1 MASCGV
7 KEERRG
13 RDRGTVCSE
22 ERGNVIWR
30 SRAPLRLG
38 FAGGG
43 TDVAPYPEER
53 GGAVLNA
60 AISRYACVS
69 LEESTG
75 RDAEIV
81 SLDYGLRL
89 SVSIEDSIMLDGQLD
104 LVKGVINRFRG
115 TYGLDHGFRLT
126 LRNDAPPGS
135 GLGSSSSM
143 AVALVQAFADW
154 MRVPLGITEVA
165 ELALG
170 IERDDVGIMGG
181 KQDQYAA
188 AYGGVNFLEF
198 SGSRTVVNPL
208 RVGRNAMNELESGII
223 LGYLGL
229 TRQSAQVIEAQMANY
244 REGRAETIEALD
256 HIKELAYA
264 CKNALLCGTLEEFG
278 RLVHEEW
285 QQKRRLASGITNE
298 AIDRVYGHALD
309 AGAWG
314 GKISGAGGGGFMFFI
329 VDPDRRPSV
338 VRALQGDGVVSEPFS
353 FTDHGVEGWRV
364 THA

>member
-1 MASCGV
+1 M
-7 KEERRG
+7 
-13 RDRGTVCSE
+13 
-22 ERGNVIWR
+22 IWR

-43 TDVAPYPEER
+43 TDVAPYPQER

-60 AISRYACVS
+60 TISRYACVS
-69 LEESTG
+69 LAESTG
-75 RDAEIV
+75 REAEIV
-81 SLDYGLRL
+81 SLDYGLHL
-89 SVSIEDSIMLDGQLD
+89 SLNIEEAMMLDGQLD
-104 LVKGVINRFRG
+104 LVKGVINRFRC
-115 TYGLDHGFRLT
+115 TYGLEHGFTLT

-154 MRVPLGITEVA
+154 MRVPLGLTEVA
-165 ELALG
+165 ELALS
-170 IERDDVGIMGG
+170 IEREDVGITGG

-198 SGSRTVVNPL
+198 PGDRTVVNPL
-208 RVGRNAMNELESGII
+208 RVGRSAMNELESGMV

-229 TRQSAQVIEAQMANY
+229 TRQSAHVIDAQTANY
-244 REGRAETIEALD
+244 REGNADTIAALD
-256 HIKELAYA
+256 RIKELAYD

-285 QQKRRLASGITNE
+285 QQKRRLAAGITNE
-298 AIDRVYGHALD
+298 FIDRVYGHALE

-338 VRALQGDGVVSEPFS
+338 VRALEADGVATEQFS
-353 FTDHGVEGWRV
+353 FTEHGVEGWRV
-364 THA
+364 THV